1 MTTDDHPAD
10 ALRDWLSTYISTM
23 HEEDL
28 DILTLWTLHTHFMP
42 VLYTTGRLLLDSP
55 VPESGKTTVL
65 DHMSHLALD
74 PLQTSSVSSGALI
87 PRLLNERLRT
97 ILIDEADRALNPDN
111 PNNNEIISSVN
122 SGYRRGGS
130 RTVLVPAADGQWKG
144 EEMST
149 FGAVAMAGN
158 NPDLADDT
166 RSRTIRVL
174 LLPDKEGRVEDSEW
188 EFIEAPAKD
197 LHENIA
203 QWAEANMD
211 RIVNIRPEMPG
222 GVRGRF
228 KECWAP
234 LVRVAAL
241 CSPEWQA
248 RAMHLAERA
257 LALRQAEINSGLISD
272 PPRILMLRAMYDNWP
287 EGQEQWKTDDI
298 IPMLAAENPALWEE
312 DLIKGRKR
320 VTAQAVGYTLG
331 KVFGLHTRQ
340 GTTRGDR
347 TYSYHRTDFDPV
359 FARMGIAPPEKLF
372 TPCTVSSPFTETDSS
387 GPENVNG
394 VNDVN
399 GVHGLSGGGGGED
412 GAPQVAA
419 SPIPEED
426 DPEPVKPTMVWGQR
440 PEPPEPDLGI
450 FEDIPEKPV
459 KVGQPEQIL
468 DYLSKSGASRP
479 KDVAAG
485 TGLDSPTARTVLGRL
500 KKRGEVHQDDD
511 GLYVLSADAD
521 RKAS

>member
-1 MTTDDHPAD
+1 MTYSDDHPAD
-10 ALRDWLSTYISTM
+10 TLREWLSTYVSTM

-42 VLYTTGRLLLDSP
+42 VLHTTGRLLLDSP

-111 PNNNEIISSVN
+111 PNNNEIISTVN
-122 SGYRRGGS
+122 SGYRRGGT
-130 RTVLVPAADGQWKG
+130 RTVLVPGADGQWKA

-197 LHENIA
+197 LQENIS
-203 QWAEANMD
+203 QWAEANRD
-211 RIVNIRPEMPG
+211 RIIDIRPEMPG

-241 CSPEWQA
+241 CGSEWLE
-248 RAMHLAERA
+248 RGMHLAERA
-257 LALRQAEINSGLISD
+257 LALRQAEIDSGLVSD
-272 PPRILMLRAMYDNWP
+272 PPRILMLKAMYENWP
-287 EGQEQWKTDDI
+287 KGQERWKTADI

-312 DLIKGRKR
+312 DVIKGRKR

-340 GTTRGDR
+340 GTTRDDR
-347 TYSYHRTDFDPV
+347 TYAYHRSDFDPV
-359 FARMGIAPPEKLF
+359 FVRMGIAPPEKLF
-372 TPCTVSSPFTETDSS
+372 TPFTRSTPSTDSD
-387 GPENVNG
+387 PEPANNVHGVSNVHGVNG
-394 VNDVN
+394 LPERV
-399 GVHGLSGGGGGED
+399 GAAED
-412 GAPQVAA
+412 DTA
-419 SPIPEED
+419 SDD
-426 DPEPVKPTMVWGQR
+426 DPEPPSMVWGQR
-440 PEPPEPDLGI
+440 PEPVDPGPDLFGNTPPAKRPI
-450 FEDIPEKPV
+450 HRVRILAYLAEHGPANRGAIAEATGESREATSSNLSRLKDDAEV
-459 KVGQPEQIL
+459 EQPEERGPYAITE
-468 DYLSKSGASRP
+468 
-479 KDVAAG
+479 AG
-485 TGLDSPTARTVLGRL
+485 HIALAEAT
-500 KKRGEVHQDDD
+500 E
-511 GLYVLSADAD
+511 